1 MARKM
6 MSCGSWFL
14 WILGLGIILAMVSNR
29 CVHAV
34 ISCQDALVALLP
46 CKPFVTSGSPSPS
59 APCCE
64 GMSKLNAEASTT
76 EERRELCRCLKDA
89 AHDIGIMPKRAKEL
103 PQKCGVNISVPIDPN
118 IDCDM

>member
-1 MARKM
+1 MV
-6 MSCGSWFL
+6 GS
-14 WILGLGIILAMVSNR
+14 R
-29 CVHAV
+29 YVHAA

-46 CKPFVTSGSPSPS
+46 WKPFVTGGSPSPS

-64 GMSKLNAEASTT
+64 GVSKLNSEASTT

-89 AHDIGIMPKRAKEL
+89 AHGIGVIPERAKEL

-118 IDCDM
+118 INCDT

>member
-14 WILGLGIILAMVSNR
+14 WILGLGIILAMVGNR

-46 CKPFVTSGSPSPS
+46 CKPFVTGGSPSPS

-64 GMSKLNAEASTT
+64 GVSKLNAEASTT
-76 EERRELCRCLKDA
+76 EEHRELCRCLKDA
-89 AHDIGIMPKRAKEL
+89 AHDIGVMLERAKEL
-103 PQKCGVNISVPIDPN
+103 PQKCGVNISMPIDPN
-118 IDCDM
+118 IDCDT